1 METGM
6 GKLRSLLQFNWA
18 NFILL
23 CGALRPF
30 ARLMSVLAG
39 WRVAGG
45 RDVLGNSLHCI
56 TLSNSFQLTLI

>member
-39 WRVAGG
+39 WRVG
-45 RDVLGNSLHCI
+45 REVLGNSLHCI